1 MASDGSMRMAG
12 MVKPYSG
19 LPPGRHPCSIWQSGD
34 CDCREDG
41 RALPLLHV
49 PSASLPPVLE
59 TSAPFVVEQSRA
71 VTIVQEEE
79 TTALPVG
86 TSNHRESMDFNER
99 TFHGQTEPVQ
109 S

>member
-1 MASDGSMRMAG
+1 MAG

-19 LPPGRHPCSIWQSGD
+19 LPPGRHTCSIWQRGVIVIA
-34 CDCREDG
+34 G
-41 RALPLLHV
+41 RMVEHFHHGTCPAPHFLQCLKPLHRLVWNHLALLH
-49 PSASLPPVLE
+49 LK
-59 TSAPFVVEQSRA
+59 
-71 VTIVQEEE
+71 EEE